1 MRNIFF
7 PHYLSGEPKFMRNI
21 FFPHYLSGEPVKAR
35 HKNYQ
40 ENMPYRPRLQRNEE
54 NTDKRQ
60 Q

>member
-1 MRNIFF
+1 
-7 PHYLSGEPKFMRNI
+7 MRNI

-54 NTDKRQ
+54 KTDKRHNDNKRKMPDNLSGILF
-60 Q
+60 